1 MSENAGDNDGSGPSP
16 TEPTVDPHDHLREDD
31 YLGHVVAEFGELTL
45 DPAEDAFQ
53 RLVVSIVR
61 QQVSM
66 ASAAATRERL
76 FDAVEVTP
84 EGIRE
89 ADDEILKDAGL
100 SRQKT
105 RYVNEIADA
114 FHEHGWTREEFAA
127 MPDDEVRETLTG
139 ITGVGPWTAEMFLL
153 FVLGRPDV
161 FPVGDL
167 GVRDGLQTLLEPHD
181 VDPESMTRG
190 EMREF
195 AERWA
200 PVRSYAT
207 LYLWRVTEDIAA
219 DVAEV
224 AEDG

>member
-1 MSENAGDNDGSGPSP
+1 M
-16 TEPTVDPHDHLREDD
+16 TVNPDDVSDDDAYDRLREDE
-31 YLGHVVAEFGELTL
+31 YLGPIVAEVGSVSI
-45 DPAEDAFQ
+45 DPAEDAFE
-53 RLVVSIVR
+53 RLIVSILR

-76 FDAVEVTP
+76 FDAIEVTP
-84 EGIRE
+84 EGIRGT
-89 ADDEILKDAGL
+89 DDETLRDAGL

-114 FHEHGWTREEFAA
+114 FAEEGWTRDDFAA
-127 MPDDEVRETLTG
+127 MTDDEVRETLTG
-139 ITGVGPWTAEMFLL
+139 ITGVGPWTADMFLL

-167 GVRDGLQTLLEPHD
+167 GVREGLKTLVDHHGGEP
-181 VDPESMTRG
+181 EMTRG

-200 PVRSYAT
+200 PVRSYAA
-207 LYLWRVTEDIAA
+207 LYLWQVEEELGERVD
-219 DVAEV
+219 DVES
-224 AEDG
+224 E